1 MKKTVLKI
9 WPRTLKRTLLLAM
22 AFIVVCSGVAISQIV
37 IHRYSRS
44 LAQEAEARAEKIA
57 HNLALDA
64 TDKILINDLVALQK
78 LLDDQMA
85 SEPAIGYLF
94 VLRDGRILT
103 HTFGAG
109 VPVELIRANH
119 TLDPLKGH
127 LQKIISDDRERF
139 IDVAWPILNGEAGTL
154 RLGFS
159 EKPYRHQVSK
169 LKLQMGVLTL
179 GVLLATALLIRL
191 FVDRL
196 TRPLGAL
203 ATAVGAIDEGRLSTR
218 VAVQGRAEVSR
229 LAQAF
234 NDMLE
239 RLEEHTRKLGE
250 SNRQLEMKNRDLDR
264 AHRQLRTT
272 FMISH
277 QVAAI
282 SDLQEI
288 CTFLMARIQD
298 IVECRQ
304 MALLVL
310 GDAGRSDRWFSRS
323 NDTAPNLET
332 DSKTD
337 SQAGETVHAL
347 LSSTREMTFVD
358 PQALKDPGLPDELG
372 SASQLALFPMRHD
385 EDIIGALVVGCPG
398 ECKCVATELD
408 VIRMILA
415 QSAGAIRRAMRQAQE
430 IRDLRARLE
439 SASEFSGLVGRST
452 PMQVVYRLIED
463 VAPSDA
469 TVLIQGESGTG
480 KELVARAIHDRS
492 LRKDKPFVVINCSGY
507 PSTLLESELFGHDK
521 GAFTGAVRRKI
532 GRFEQADG
540 GTVFLDE
547 IGEVSPAAQIKLLR
561 VLQSQQFE
569 RLGAVTTIGVDVRVL
584 AATNRNL
591 MQEVQTGKFREDLYY
606 RLNVIPIQLP
616 PLQRRG
622 NDIPLLANH
631 FLKRY
636 AAEQGKPIERFSS
649 EAMRILMRYPWPGNV
664 RELENSVEH
673 AVVLAKQ
680 ETIEPGD
687 LPAAMI
693 EAVEEARHRA
703 PHRTITRNE
712 EQLIRSVLE
721 ESGWNKTTAAT
732 RLGISRSTLYEKLKK
747 YNINPPTLH

>member
-9 WPRTLKRTLLLAM
+9 WPRTLKHTLLLAM
-22 AFIVVCSGVAISQIV
+22 AVIVFSSGVVISQIV
-37 IHRYSRS
+37 IHRYSSS
-44 LAQEAEARAEKIA
+44 LALQAVARAEKIA

-64 TDKILINDLVALQK
+64 ADKILINDLVALQK

-103 HTFGAG
+103 HTFSAG
-109 VPVELIRANH
+109 VPVELIQANH
-119 TLDPLKGH
+119 SLDSQKGH
-127 LQKIISDDRERF
+127 LQKIISDGQQRF
-139 IDVAWPILNGEAGTL
+139 IDFAWPILNGEAGTL

-159 EKPYRHQVSK
+159 EGPYRQQVSK
-169 LKLQMGVLTL
+169 LKLQMGLLTIGIL
-179 GVLLATALLIRL
+179 IAAALLIRL

-203 ATAVGAIDEGRLSTR
+203 ATAVSAIDEGRLNER
-218 VAVQGRAEVSR
+218 VQVQGRAEVSR

-234 NDMLE
+234 NGMME

-250 SNRQLEMKNRDLDR
+250 SNRQLEDKNRDLDR

-272 FMISH
+272 FMISR

-288 CTFLMARIQD
+288 CAFLISSLKD

-310 GDAGRSDRWFSRS
+310 GDVGRNSLWFTQSDE
-323 NDTAPNLET
+323 TAL
-332 DSKTD
+332 D
-337 SQAGETVHAL
+337 SQAEETVQAM
-347 LSSTREMTFVD
+347 LSSIKEMTFVN
-358 PQALKDPGLPDELG
+358 PKALNVSGLPDELS
-372 SASQLALFPMRHD
+372 SANKLALFPMRHN
-385 EDIIGALVVGCPG
+385 EDIIGALVAGCPNV
-398 ECKCVATELD
+398 CKCVANELD
-408 VIRMILA
+408 VIRMILV
-415 QSAGAIRRAMRQAQE
+415 QSAGAIRRALKQTQE

-439 SASEFSGLVGRST
+439 SASEFSGLVGHS
-452 PMQVVYRLIED
+452 PQMQVVYRLIED

-480 KELVARAIHDRS
+480 KELVAKAIHDRS

-507 PSTLLESELFGHDK
+507 PSTLLESELFGHEK

-547 IGEVSPAAQIKLLR
+547 IGEISPAAQIKLLR

-569 RLGAVTTIGVDVRVL
+569 RLGGESSICVDVRVL

-591 MQEVQTGKFREDLYY
+591 IEEVQLGKFREDLYY

-631 FLKRY
+631 FLKRF
-636 AAEQGKPIERFSS
+636 ASEQDKPIERFSS
-649 EAMRILMRYPWPGNV
+649 EAMRMLLLYPWPGNV

-680 ETIEPGD
+680 QAIEPGD
-687 LPAAMI
+687 LPAVLI
-693 EAVEEARHRA
+693 RA
-703 PHRTITRNE
+703 CEDTQPSENQQTINHNE
-712 EQLIRSVLE
+712 EQLIRCVLE
-721 ESGWNKTTAAT
+721 ESGWNKTTAAA

-747 YNINPPTLH
+747 YKISPPTLH